1 MDPRHDPKAVMAQGT
16 EGQQRLCSSDT
27 AKLSPRAARHLPERP
42 SCLPGA
48 VPHIPCIELG
58 VNGEILLFLDLIP
71 HLAGPGN
78 SLSPAVTQPR
88 AGCARALH
96 QTAPKDGINAGSGRL
111 RAGHGGSPAPNPS
124 VAHPTAPGAAQ
135 GGGVGARNCVERPKA
150 FPSAWEE
157 PPWSQAWHAG
167 MPWQLPA
174 LPKNGHVPIP
184 PISAYKRT
192 KSPPKRVCPKQ
203 NDLRKRIPG
212 PPRIRPGIR
221 GLSSGSKVVPSLGDH
236 PGGNHSTSLA
246 VLGWDNPDLVSPP
259 SHHTLEWQRRAWDGR
274 EQLPGESQLI
284 PSFPAASSLAP
295 QARSSP
301 GEQLRGKSRESAEGK
316 TEGAETPARHTHTHP
331 QPKPGSLPGGAGTGH
346 TSVSPNSPGRV
357 PCPPPSATSAA
368 PRAGSALQS
377 ELLPSVKPS
386 HRGMLPTGNRDGSR
400 LSFPEIPFQQELGAN
415 SPFPSPPAP
424 RK

>member
-1 MDPRHDPKAVMAQGT
+1 MDPRHDPKAAMAQGT
-16 EGQQRLCSSDT
+16 EGQQRLCSGDT
-27 AKLSPRAARHLPERP
+27 AKLSPWAARHLPERP

-48 VPHIPCIELG
+48 VPHIPCVGLG

-96 QTAPKDGINAGSGRL
+96 QTAPKDGINTGSGWL

-135 GGGVGARNCVERPKA
+135 GGRVGARNCVERPKA

-192 KSPPKRVCPKQ
+192 KSPPKA
-203 NDLRKRIPG
+203 
-212 PPRIRPGIR
+212 
-221 GLSSGSKVVPSLGDH
+221 GLS
-236 PGGNHSTSLA
+236 
-246 VLGWDNPDLVSPP
+246 
-259 SHHTLEWQRRAWDGR
+259 
-274 EQLPGESQLI
+274 
-284 PSFPAASSLAP
+284 
-295 QARSSP
+295 
-301 GEQLRGKSRESAEGK
+301 
-316 TEGAETPARHTHTHP
+316 
-331 QPKPGSLPGGAGTGH
+331 
-346 TSVSPNSPGRV
+346 
-357 PCPPPSATSAA
+357 
-368 PRAGSALQS
+368 
-377 ELLPSVKPS
+377 
-386 HRGMLPTGNRDGSR
+386 
-400 LSFPEIPFQQELGAN
+400 
-415 SPFPSPPAP
+415 
-424 RK
+424 